1 MCKRVGREGGMPS
14 GGRGERSMTFGIE
27 VKENEGAK
35 GGRKNHSF
43 LSIFSGKSCDARGAA
58 AFAARWDGSGGGR
71 AAAALI

>member
-1 MCKRVGREGGMPS
+1 MPNGGS
-14 GGRGERSMTFGIE
+14 RGEGGRGKSMTFGIE

>member
-1 MCKRVGREGGMPS
+1 
-14 GGRGERSMTFGIE
+14 MTFGIE

-58 AFAARWDGSGGGR
+58 PPSPRGGT
-71 AAAALI
+71 AAAAGGRRPR